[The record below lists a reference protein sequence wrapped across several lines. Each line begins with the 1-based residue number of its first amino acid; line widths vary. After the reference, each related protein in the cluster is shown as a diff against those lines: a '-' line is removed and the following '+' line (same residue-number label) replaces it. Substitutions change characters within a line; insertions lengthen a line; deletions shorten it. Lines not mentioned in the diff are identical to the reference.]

1 MQVREAQAS
10 SILCHRE
17 LQHFVGLS
25 KWRASERR
33 IKFATG
39 AAPNTGADH
48 LHHLLQHRHQVLLEV
63 LAGRRETEHLQP
75 DMEAMFDIA

>member
-17 LQHFVGLS
+17 LQHCRAQ
-25 KWRASERR
+25 WRPSERR

-39 AAPNTGADH
+39 AAPNKGADH
-48 LHHLLQHRHQVLLEV
+48 LNHLLQHRHQVLLDV

-75 DMEAMFDIA
+75 DMEAMFDNA